1 MFHNV
6 MVSIKLSMA
15 RNGHLQLLFVIQ
27 FAIVEQLREST
38 APFPSSTMVWR
49 TIAAAVL
56 ITTDCGVRWIQY
68 MPLDGKTAK
77 VNLSNVRHLT

>member
-1 MFHNV
+1 MMLN
-6 MVSIKLSMA
+6 KDA
-15 RNGHLQLLFVIQ
+15 QK
-27 FAIVEQLREST
+27 ST
-38 APFPSSTMVWR
+38 APFPSSTMACR